1 MEVNMFFEALILGIV
16 IGYIRRGKIS
26 RLSYVNFSF
35 RFLIYISAL
44 FYLGIIVINLGLYD
58 YESFLY
64 STFLIGSMV
73 LTGLFLIAN
82 ISIKYMFIPLAG
94 LALNLLSFLAN
105 KFKFPLS
112 PDAAAQIYGAEAAEL
127 LNTGKLLFY
136 TSSETATLS
145 FLGSIIPIGNW
156 FVVSIG
162 DIIAALGVVLIVQ
175 CIMADKFIQTRSK
188 ITFSKDIFR

>member
-1 MEVNMFFEALILGIV
+1 V
-16 IGYIRRGKIS
+16 I
-26 RLSYVNFSF
+26 FP
-35 RFLIYISAL
+35 FLFLVVSAL

-64 STFLIGSMV
+64 STFLIGSIV

-82 ISIKYMFIPLAG
+82 LSIKYMFIPLIG

-105 KFKFPLS
+105 NFKFPLS
-112 PDAAAQIYGAEAAEL
+112 PDAAAKIYGAEAADL
-127 LNTGKLLFY
+127 LNAGKLLFY

-145 FLGSIIPIGNW
+145 FLGNIIPIGNW

-162 DIIAALGVVLIVQ
+162 DIIASLGVVLIVQ

>member
-1 MEVNMFFEALILGIV
+1 MFLEALVLGII
-16 IGYIRRGKIS
+16 IGFIRRGKLS

-35 RFLIYISAL
+35 RPLIYISAL

-58 YESFLY
+58 YDSFLY
-64 STFLIGSMV
+64 SAFLIGSMV
-73 LTGLFLIAN
+73 FTGLFLIAN
-82 ISIKYMFIPLAG
+82 IHIRFMFIPLVG

-105 KFKFPLS
+105 TFKFPLS
-112 PDAAAQIYGAEAAEL
+112 PEAAAQIYGQEVAEL
-127 LNTGKLLFY
+127 LSAGKLLFY
-136 TSSETATLS
+136 TSSETAVLG
-145 FLGSIIPIGNW
+145 FLGSIIPVGNW

-175 CIMADKFIQTRSK
+175 CIMADKFIQNRGK

>member
-1 MEVNMFFEALILGIV
+1 MFFEALILGIV
-16 IGYIRRGKIS
+16 IGYIKRGKLS

-64 STFLIGSMV
+64 STFLIGSIV

-82 ISIKYMFIPLAG
+82 LSIKYMFIPLIG

-105 KFKFPLS
+105 NFKFPLS
-112 PDAAAQIYGAEAAEL
+112 PDAAAKIYGAEAAEL
-127 LNTGKLLFY
+127 LNAGKLLFY

-145 FLGSIIPIGNW
+145 FLGNIIPIGNW

-162 DIIAALGVVLIVQ
+162 DIIASLGVVLIVQ

>member
-1 MEVNMFFEALILGIV
+1 MFFEALILGIV
-16 IGYIRRGKIS
+16 IGYIRRGKLS

-64 STFLIGSMV
+64 STFLIGSIV

-82 ISIKYMFIPLAG
+82 LSIKYMFIPLIG

-105 KFKFPLS
+105 NFKFPLS
-112 PDAAAQIYGAEAAEL
+112 PDAAAKIYGAEAAEL
-127 LNTGKLLFY
+127 LNAGKLLFY

-145 FLGSIIPIGNW
+145 FLGNIIPIGNW

-162 DIIAALGVVLIVQ
+162 DIIASLGVVLIVQ

>member
-1 MEVNMFFEALILGIV
+1 MFFEALILGIV
-16 IGYIRRGKIS
+16 IGYIRRGKLS

-58 YESFLY
+58 YESCLY
-64 STFLIGSMV
+64 STFLIGSIV

-82 ISIKYMFIPLAG
+82 LSIKYMFIPLIG

-105 KFKFPLS
+105 NFKFPLS
-112 PDAAAQIYGAEAAEL
+112 PDAAAKIYGAEAAEL
-127 LNTGKLLFY
+127 LNAGKLLFY

-145 FLGSIIPIGNW
+145 FLGNIIPIGNW

-162 DIIAALGVVLIVQ
+162 DIIASLGVVLIVQ

>member
-1 MEVNMFFEALILGIV
+1 MEANMFFEALILGIV
-16 IGYIRRGKIS
+16 IGYIRRGKLS

-44 FYLGIIVINLGLYD
+44 LYLGIIVINLGLYD

-64 STFLIGSMV
+64 STFLIGSIV

-82 ISIKYMFIPLAG
+82 ISIKYMFIPLIG

-105 KFKFPLS
+105 NYKFPLS
-112 PDAAAQIYGAEAAEL
+112 PDAAAKIYGAEAAEL
-127 LNTGKLLFY
+127 LNAGKLLFY

-145 FLGSIIPIGNW
+145 FLGNIIPIGNW

-162 DIIAALGVVLIVQ
+162 DIIASLGVVLIVQ

>member
-1 MEVNMFFEALILGIV
+1 MFFEALILGIV

-82 ISIKYMFIPLAG
+82 TSIKYMFIPLTG

-112 PDAAAQIYGAEAAEL
+112 LDAAAQIYGAEAAEL

>member
-1 MEVNMFFEALILGIV
+1 MEVNMFFEALILGVV

-82 ISIKYMFIPLAG
+82 TSIKYMFIPLTG

>member
-82 ISIKYMFIPLAG
+82 TSIKYMFIPLTG

>member
-1 MEVNMFFEALILGIV
+1 MEAIMFLEALILGILV
-16 IGYIRRGKIS
+16 GYIRRGKIS

-35 RFLIYISAL
+35 KPLIYISAL
-44 FYLGIIVINLGLYD
+44 LYLGIIIVNLGLYD

-64 STFLIGSMV
+64 SAFLIGSMI

-82 ISIKYMFIPLAG
+82 LSIKYMFIPLVG
-94 LALNLLSFLAN
+94 LGLNLLSFFSN
-105 KFKFPLS
+105 RFKFPLS
-112 PDAAAQIYGAEAAEL
+112 PQAAEQIYGQEAAEL
-127 LNTGKLLFY
+127 LNKGKLLFF

-145 FLGSIIPIGNW
+145 YLGNIIPIGNW

-162 DIIAALGVVLIVQ
+162 DIIAAIGLILVVQ

>member
-1 MEVNMFFEALILGIV
+1 MFFEALILGIV
-16 IGYIRRGKIS
+16 IGYIRRGKLS

-44 FYLGIIVINLGLYD
+44 LYLGIIVINLGLYD

-64 STFLIGSMV
+64 STFLIGSIV

-82 ISIKYMFIPLAG
+82 ISIKYMFIPLIG
-94 LALNLLSFLAN
+94 LALNLLSFLTN
-105 KFKFPLS
+105 NFKFPLS
-112 PDAAAQIYGAEAAEL
+112 LDAAAKIYGAEAAEL
-127 LNTGKLLFY
+127 LNAGKLLFY

-145 FLGSIIPIGNW
+145 FLGNIIPIGNW

-162 DIIAALGVVLIVQ
+162 DIIASLGVVLIVQ

>member
-1 MEVNMFFEALILGIV
+1 MEANMFFEALILGIA
-16 IGYIRRGKIS
+16 IGYIRRGKLS

-64 STFLIGSMV
+64 STFLIGSIV

-82 ISIKYMFIPLAG
+82 ISIKYMFIPLIG

-105 KFKFPLS
+105 NYKFPLS
-112 PDAAAQIYGAEAAEL
+112 PDAAAKIYGAEAAEL
-127 LNTGKLLFY
+127 LNAGKLLFY

-145 FLGSIIPIGNW
+145 FLGNIIPIGNW

-162 DIIAALGVVLIVQ
+162 DIIASLGVVLIVQ

>member
-1 MEVNMFFEALILGIV
+1 MFLEALIFGIIV
-16 IGYIRRGKIS
+16 GYIRRGKIS
-26 RLSYVNFSF
+26 RLSYVDFNFIP
-35 RFLIYISAL
+35 LIYISAL

-82 ISIKYMFIPLAG
+82 LSIKYMFIPLIG
-94 LALNLLSFLAN
+94 LGLNLLSFFTN

-112 PDAAAQIYGAEAAEL
+112 PQAAGQIYGAEAFEL
-127 LNTGKLLFY
+127 LNKGKLLFF

-145 FLGSIIPIGNW
+145 YLGNIIPVGNW

-162 DIIAALGVVLIVQ
+162 DIITALGIVLVVQ
-175 CIMADKFIQTRSK
+175 CIMADKYIQNRGK

>member
-1 MEVNMFFEALILGIV
+1 MFFEALILGIV

>member
-1 MEVNMFFEALILGIV
+1 MEANMFFEALILGIV
-16 IGYIRRGKIS
+16 IGYIRRGKLS

-44 FYLGIIVINLGLYD
+44 LYLGIIVINLGLYD

-64 STFLIGSMV
+64 STFLIGSIV

-82 ISIKYMFIPLAG
+82 ISIKYMFIPLIG
-94 LALNLLSFLAN
+94 LALNLLSFLTN
-105 KFKFPLS
+105 NFKFPLS
-112 PDAAAQIYGAEAAEL
+112 PDAAAKIYGAEAAEL
-127 LNTGKLLFY
+127 LNAGKLLFY

-145 FLGSIIPIGNW
+145 FLGNIIPIGNW

-162 DIIAALGVVLIVQ
+162 DIIASLGVVLIVQ

>member
-1 MEVNMFFEALILGIV
+1 MFFEALILGIV

-162 DIIAALGVVLIVQ
+162 DIVAALGVILIVQ

>member
-1 MEVNMFFEALILGIV
+1 MFFEALILGVIV
-16 IGYIRRGKIS
+16 GYLRRGKLS
-26 RLSYVNFSF
+26 RLSYVNFSY
-35 RFLIYISAL
+35 RPLIYISAL

-58 YESFLY
+58 YDSFLY
-64 STFLIGSMV
+64 SGFLIGSMI

-82 ISIKYMFIPLAG
+82 ISIKFMFVPLIG
-94 LALNLLSFLAN
+94 LALNLFSFLVN

-112 PDAAAQIYGAEAAEL
+112 PEAAAQIHGTEIAEL
-127 LNTGKLLFY
+127 LNNGKLLFY

-145 FLGSIIPIGNW
+145 FLGNIFPVGNW

-175 CIMADKFIQTRSK
+175 SIMSDKFIQNRSR
-188 ITFSKDIFR
+188 ITFSKNIFR

>member
-1 MEVNMFFEALILGIV
+1 MFFEALILGIV
-16 IGYIRRGKIS
+16 IGYIRRGKLS

-64 STFLIGSMV
+64 STFLIGSIV

-82 ISIKYMFIPLAG
+82 LSIKYMFIPLIG

-105 KFKFPLS
+105 NFKFPLS
-112 PDAAAQIYGAEAAEL
+112 PDAAAKIYGAEAADL
-127 LNTGKLLFY
+127 LNAGKLLFY

-145 FLGSIIPIGNW
+145 FLGNIIPIGNW

-162 DIIAALGVVLIVQ
+162 DIIASLGVVLIVQ

>member
-1 MEVNMFFEALILGIV
+1 MEANMFLEALIFGIIV
-16 IGYIRRGKIS
+16 GYIRRGKIS
-26 RLSYVNFSF
+26 RLSYVDFNFIP
-35 RFLIYISAL
+35 LIYISAL

-82 ISIKYMFIPLAG
+82 LSIKYMFIPLIG
-94 LALNLLSFLAN
+94 LGLNLLSFFTN

-112 PDAAAQIYGAEAAEL
+112 PQAAGQIYGAEAVEL
-127 LNTGKLLFY
+127 LNKGKLLFF

-145 FLGSIIPIGNW
+145 YLGNIIPVGNW

-162 DIIAALGVVLIVQ
+162 DIITALGVVLVVQ
-175 CIMADKFIQTRSK
+175 CIMADKYIQNRGK

>member
-1 MEVNMFFEALILGIV
+1 MFFEALILGIIV
-16 IGYIRRGKIS
+16 GYLRKGRLS

-35 RFLIYISAL
+35 KFLIYISAL

-82 ISIKYMFIPLAG
+82 LNIKYMFIPLVG

-105 KFKFPLS
+105 NFKFPLS
-112 PDAAAQIYGAEAAEL
+112 PDAAAQIYGVEAFEL

-162 DIIAALGVVLIVQ
+162 DIIAILGVVLIVQ
-175 CIMADKFIQTRSK
+175 CIMADKYIQTRSK

>member
-1 MEVNMFFEALILGIV
+1 MFFEALILGIV
-16 IGYIRRGKIS
+16 IGYIRRGKLS

-44 FYLGIIVINLGLYD
+44 LYLGIIVINLGLYD

-64 STFLIGSMV
+64 STFLIGSIV

-82 ISIKYMFIPLAG
+82 ISIKYMFIPLIG

-105 KFKFPLS
+105 NYKFPLS
-112 PDAAAQIYGAEAAEL
+112 PDAAAKIYGAEAAEL
-127 LNTGKLLFY
+127 LNAGKLLFY

-145 FLGSIIPIGNW
+145 FLGNIIPIGNW

-162 DIIAALGVVLIVQ
+162 DIIASLGVVLIVQ

>member
-1 MEVNMFFEALILGIV
+1 MFLEALIFGIIV
-16 IGYIRRGKIS
+16 GYIRRGKIS
-26 RLSYVNFSF
+26 RLAYVNFTF
-35 RFLIYISAL
+35 KPLIYISAL
-44 FYLGIIVINLGLYD
+44 FYLGIIIINLGLYD

-82 ISIKYMFIPLAG
+82 LSIRYMFIPLIG
-94 LALNLLSFLAN
+94 LGLNLLSFFAN

-112 PDAAAQIYGAEAAEL
+112 PQAAGLIYGQEAVEL
-127 LNTGKLLFY
+127 LNKGKLLFF
-136 TSSETATLS
+136 TSSETASLS
-145 FLGSIIPIGNW
+145 YLGNIIPIGNW

-162 DIIAALGVVLIVQ
+162 DIIAALGVILVVQ
-175 CIMADKFIQTRSK
+175 CIMADKFIQTRGK

>member
-1 MEVNMFFEALILGIV
+1 MFFEALILGIV

-82 ISIKYMFIPLAG
+82 ISIKYMFIPLTG

>member
-1 MEVNMFFEALILGIV
+1 MEANMFFEALILGIV
-16 IGYIRRGKIS
+16 IGYIRRGKLS

-64 STFLIGSMV
+64 STFLIGSIV

-82 ISIKYMFIPLAG
+82 ISIKYMFIPLIG

-105 KFKFPLS
+105 NYKFPLS
-112 PDAAAQIYGAEAAEL
+112 PDAAAKIYGAEAAEL
-127 LNTGKLLFY
+127 LNAGKLLFY

-145 FLGSIIPIGNW
+145 FLGNIIPIGNW

-162 DIIAALGVVLIVQ
+162 DIIASLGVVLIVQ